1 MIKTASSI
9 KKTSRLASGF
19 TLLEIMVACLLLVII
34 AITTWRHIVSTRS
47 VTRKAEIRLQT
58 ALMSN
63 TVMQQYAFPQSE
75 PGSLNV
81 PSSTVDGL
89 MNFSSDIVY
98 TEKTDLVEGHTFR
111 YILMDCTTR
120 SVEYPEISVV
130 HQTIVR
136 KVP

>member
-1 MIKTASSI
+1 MVGTASSK

-19 TLLEIMVACLLLVII
+19 TLLEIMLASLILAII

-47 VTRKAEIRLQT
+47 ITRHAEIRLQT

-63 TVMQQYAFPQSE
+63 TVMQQYAFPQSGT
-75 PGSLNV
+75 GSLNV

-89 MNFSSDIVY
+89 MNFSSDIIY
-98 TEKTDLVEGHTFR
+98 TEKTDIVEGHTFQ
-111 YILMDCTTR
+111 YILMDCTTH
-120 SVEYPEISVV
+120 SVEYPEISVS

-136 KVP
+136 KAP